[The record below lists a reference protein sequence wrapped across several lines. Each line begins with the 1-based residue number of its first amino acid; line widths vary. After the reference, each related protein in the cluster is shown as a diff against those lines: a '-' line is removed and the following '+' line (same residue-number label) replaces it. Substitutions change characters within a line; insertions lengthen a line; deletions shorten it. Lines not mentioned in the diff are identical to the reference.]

1 MISLLFYITWLSIIV
16 IATLLAYQL
25 TWWAAVIAFI
35 LSVPIGLGFSIG
47 LFAVWLHFYGKFR
60 PGIERENIHHHKFLD
75 GFLVLAIRLLRF
87 HVHASGLKNIPQDQP
102 FVFVG
107 NHQSNYDTIVHKVL
121 LPNPLVF
128 IAKEVIFKW
137 IIIGPIARLMGH
149 VPMQREKDREAVK
162 ALLEGIKIFESGI
175 SVGIYPEGTRSK
187 KNSMLPFKPG
197 ALKLAI
203 KPGAPV
209 LVGVIY
215 NTIYA
220 WKKWPFKKQ
229 HIYVHYYPLIPA
241 DMVKT
246 MTSNELSDHVRQ
258 LIQTKLD
265 EYTERGV

>member
-1 MISLLFYITWLSIIV
+1 MISLLFFITWLALII

-25 TWWAAVIAFI
+25 TWWAAVIAFM
-35 LSVPIGLGFSIG
+35 LSVPVGFGLSMAV
-47 LFAVWLHFYGKFR
+47 FALWLHLYGKLR
-60 PGIERENIHHHKFLD
+60 PGIERENLQHHKFLD

-87 HVHASGLKNIPQDQP
+87 QVHASGLKNLPNDGP
-102 FVFVG
+102 FVFVA
-107 NHQSNYDTIVHKVL
+107 NHQSNYDTIIHKVL

-149 VPMQREKDREAVK
+149 VPMHREKDREAVK
-162 ALLEGIKIFESGI
+162 ALLEGIKIIESGI

-215 NTIYA
+215 NTIHA
-220 WKKWPFKKQ
+220 WKQWPFKKQ
-229 HIYVHYYPLIPA
+229 HVYVHYYPLIPA
-241 DMVKT
+241 DTVKS
-246 MTSNELSDHVRQ
+246 MTSGELSTHIQ
-258 LIQTKLD
+258 GLIQEKLD
-265 EYTERGV
+265 DYTQRGV